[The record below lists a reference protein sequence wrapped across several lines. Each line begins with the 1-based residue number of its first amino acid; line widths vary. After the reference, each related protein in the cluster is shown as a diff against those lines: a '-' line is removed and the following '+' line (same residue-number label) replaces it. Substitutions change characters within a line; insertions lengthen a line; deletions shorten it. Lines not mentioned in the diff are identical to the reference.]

1 MSALDNL
8 YAPSP
13 SEIAIGEIPV
23 PMADDAVIYGG
34 ALVSASATGYAKA
47 ASDTAGETVIGK
59 AVIKGGIVVD
69 NTNGGDGGKSIRV
82 KLSLGRI
89 LYIYDNDE
97 NAPLTQADLLGPA
110 YVVDDHTV
118 ATSSSHSIS
127 AGTFMGFPKD
137 NSGNPITTKALIL
150 FAH

>member
-13 SEIAIGEIPV
+13 SEIAIGEITV
-23 PMADDAVIYGG
+23 PMADDAIIYGG
-34 ALVSASATGYAKA
+34 GMVSANATGYAKA
-47 ASDTAGETVIGK
+47 ASNTSGEVVLGK

-97 NAPLTQADLLGPA
+97 SAPLTQADLFTPA
-110 YVVDDHTV
+110 YVIDDHTV
-118 ATSSSHSIS
+118 ATSASNSIS

-137 NSGNPITTKALIL
+137 NSGNPITSKALVL